1 MGLGVAPSVRC
12 VIGVVSDNSRLRAH
26 DATGAAGPTKL
37 VDDMNRELEAAS
49 PDLVGNA
56 DLLRGVLAGCGDCI
70 KVLDLQGRLQFM
82 SEGGKRVMEVDDFSL
97 LKGCPWPDF
106 WADAGNAHAA
116 AAVEA
121 AKGGKTARFRGAANT
136 AKGNPRYWDVQVS
149 PIFGSDG
156 QPAQLLS
163 ISRDITEEWEASRR
177 ERFLTEEMAHRAKNS
192 FAMVLAIAQQTF
204 REAAHASSLETYTAR
219 VIALAKAHNVVTAS
233 NWGST
238 GISEVIDAAVASHR
252 SGEDRIKVSGPELKV
267 SPKQALALTLAV
279 NELATNAVK
288 YGALSSSAGG
298 VDISWSRSSGERP
311 AFAFR
316 WRERGGPPVAEPARQ
331 GFGSRVIKDFLA
343 QDFAGTVRLSYDRD
357 GVVCELQ
364 TLLANLPA

>member
-1 MGLGVAPSVRC
+1 MS
-12 VIGVVSDNSRLRAH
+12 SDNSRLPAD
-26 DATGAAGPTKL
+26 DAAAAGGAAATKL
-37 VDDMNRELEAAS
+37 VEDMNCELEAAG

-56 DLLRGVLAGCGDCI
+56 DLLRGVLSGCGDCI

-82 SEGGKRVMEVDDFSL
+82 SEGGKRVMEVDDFSV

-106 WADAGNAHAA
+106 WAEAGNAQAA

-121 AKGGKTARFRGAANT
+121 AKAGRTARFRGAANT

-156 QPAQLLS
+156 RPAQLLS

-177 ERFLTEEMAHRAKNS
+177 ERFLTEELAHRAKNS

-204 REAAHASSLETYTAR
+204 RGAAYASPLETYTAR
-219 VIALAKAHNVVTAS
+219 VIALAKAHEVVTAS

-238 GISEVIDAAVASHR
+238 GIGAVIDAAVASHC
-252 SGEDRIKVSGPELKV
+252 SGEGRIKVSGPELKV

-288 YGALSSSAGG
+288 YGALSSPAGG
-298 VDISWSRSSGERP
+298 VDISWSRSWDGKP
-311 AFAFR
+311 DFAFL
-316 WRERGGPPVAEPARQ
+316 WRESGGPRVAEPTRQ

-343 QDFAGTVRLSYDRD
+343 HDFAGTVRLSYEPD

-364 TLLANLPA
+364 TPLANLPA